1 MEVIP
6 DMNRSGRYRCLT
18 GVLWFAFAAG
28 CGAPAPNPTYEPVR
42 VGTTG
47 DVPPFSEFVNGTYV
61 GIDIDLARDLGRA
74 LGRPVS
80 FVRTGWRTLLADLV
94 EGRFDLGMSGINVTT
109 EREAAGWFSNPY
121 LQAGKQAVVRCP
133 EVARFARPADA
144 NRLGV
149 QVLTIVGSTND
160 VFVRTHL
167 PEATVQ
173 RVPTAESLY
182 TRLAAGDGDL
192 IFVEAI
198 EAQARVARVDG
209 LCIGMGGALFE
220 PYPVAILM
228 PRGSPLRTEVNQWLA
243 RRRRDGSVSRIVEI
257 HTTTGTV
264 P

>member
-1 MEVIP
+1 M
-6 DMNRSGRYRCLT
+6 MRAGGYRLT
-18 GVLWFAFAAG
+18 GVLWFAFATG
-28 CGAPAPNPTYEPVR
+28 CGAPTPNPTQEPVR

-47 DVPPFSEFVNGTYV
+47 DVPPFSEFVNGAFV
-61 GIDIDLARDLGRA
+61 GIDIDLARDLGAA
-74 LGRPVS
+74 LGRPIA

-94 EGRFDLGMSGINVTT
+94 DGRFDLGMSGINVTT

-133 EVARFARPADA
+133 DVARFVGLADA

-167 PEATVQ
+167 PEATVR

-192 IFVEAI
+192 LFAEAV

-220 PYPVAILM
+220 PYPIAILM
-228 PRGSPLRTEVNQWLA
+228 PRGSALRTEVNRWLA
-243 RRRRDGSVSRIVEI
+243 RRRGDGSVSRIVEA
-257 HTTTGTV
+257 HTITV
-264 P
+264 SVP